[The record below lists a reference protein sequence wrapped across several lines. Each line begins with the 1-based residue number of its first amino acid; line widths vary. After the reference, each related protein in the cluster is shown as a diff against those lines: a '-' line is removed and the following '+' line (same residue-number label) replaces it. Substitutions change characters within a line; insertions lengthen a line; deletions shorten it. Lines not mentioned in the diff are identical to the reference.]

1 MSSHATAHVPLM
13 IVQNLSKHF
22 PIRRGLL
29 KRTVGYVRAVDD
41 VSFTILSGE
50 TLALVGESGCGKT
63 TTGRCIIRLIE
74 PTDGQIT
81 YRDDDGN
88 IIPLRQL
95 KGQQLKDFRRQAQI
109 IFQDPYSSLDPRMSV
124 ANIVGEPLAIHQT
137 ESGSAL
143 SDRVVQLLKS
153 VGLQGDHLRRY
164 PHSFSGGQRQRI
176 GIARSLALKPRLIVC
191 DEPVSAL
198 DVSIQAQVINLLED
212 LQAEHGLAYL
222 FISHDLGVVYQISD
236 RVAVMYVGRIVE
248 LAKTEDVFK
257 HPLHPYTEALL
268 SALPVPDP
276 RKHSSRIV
284 LEGEVAN
291 PANPP
296 AGCPFHPRC
305 RYAKDICKHEAPP
318 LRSVEPEHFVSCHF
332 AEELHLRGR

>member
-1 MSSHATAHVPLM
+1 M
-13 IVQNLSKHF
+13 IVRNLKKHF

-29 KRTVGYVRAVDD
+29 RRTTGYVRAVDD
-41 VSFTILSGE
+41 VSFTILAGE

-74 PTDGQIT
+74 PSAGEII

-88 IIPLRQL
+88 SSSVTQLNSEQL
-95 KGQQLKDFRRQAQI
+95 KVFRRQAQI

-124 ANIVGEPLAIHQT
+124 ADIVGEPLKIHHALQGG
-137 ESGSAL
+137 EL

-176 GIARSLALKPRLIVC
+176 GVARALALNPKLIVC

-212 LQAEHGLAYL
+212 LQEQHGLAYL
-222 FISHDLGVVYQISD
+222 FISHDLNVVYQISN
-236 RVAVMYVGRIVE
+236 RVAVMYVGKMVE
-248 LAKTEDVFK
+248 LAKTETLFN

-268 SALPVPDP
+268 SALPVPNP
-276 RKHSSRIV
+276 RRHRQRIV
-284 LEGEVAN
+284 LSGEVAN

-296 AGCPFHPRC
+296 TGCFFHPRC
-305 RYAKDICKHEAPP
+305 AYAQDICKHEAPP
-318 LRSVEPEHFVSCHF
+318 IREVEPEHFVSCHF
-332 AEELHLRGR
+332 AETLNLRNVNTAKLSV

>member
-1 MSSHATAHVPLM
+1 M
-13 IVQNLSKHF
+13 IVQNLRKHF
-22 PIRRGLL
+22 PIRKGLL
-29 KRTVGYVRAVDD
+29 RKTVGYVRAVDD

-88 IIPLRQL
+88 ISQVRQL
-95 KGQQLKDFRRQAQI
+95 QGQQLKDFRRQAQI

-124 ANIVGEPLAIHQT
+124 ADIVGEPLTIHRA

-143 SDRVVQLLKS
+143 SDHVAQLLRS

-176 GIARSLALKPRLIVC
+176 GIARSLALKPKLVVC

-248 LAKTEDVFK
+248 LAKTEDLFK

-276 RKHSSRIV
+276 RKGRNRIV

-305 RYAKDICKHEAPP
+305 PYAKDICKHEVPP
-318 LRSVEPEHFVSCHF
+318 LRAVEPGHFASCHF
-332 AEELHLRGR
+332 AEQLHLRGMTV

>member
-1 MSSHATAHVPLM
+1 M
-13 IVQNLSKHF
+13 IVENLSKHF
-22 PIRRGLL
+22 PIRKGLL
-29 KRTVGYVRAVDD
+29 RKTVGYVRAVDD
-41 VSFTILSGE
+41 VSFTILAGE
-50 TLALVGESGCGKT
+50 TIALVGESGCGKT

-74 PTDGQIT
+74 PTEGNIA

-88 IIPLRQL
+88 ISRVRELQ
-95 KGQQLKDFRRQAQI
+95 GQQLKDFRRQAQI

-124 ANIVGEPLAIHQT
+124 ADIVGEPLTIHQA
-137 ESGSAL
+137 ERGSAL
-143 SDRVVQLLKS
+143 SDRVSQLLKS

-176 GIARSLALKPRLIVC
+176 GIARSLALKPKLIVC

-212 LQAEHGLAYL
+212 LQTEHGLAYL
-222 FISHDLGVVYQISD
+222 FISHDLGVVYQISE

-248 LAKTEDVFK
+248 LAKTEDLFK

-276 RKHSSRIV
+276 RKRSNRIV
-284 LEGEVAN
+284 LAGEVAN

-305 RYAKDICKHEAPP
+305 PYAKDICKHEVPP
-318 LRSVEPEHFVSCHF
+318 LRSVEPGHFASCHF
-332 AEELHLRGR
+332 AEQLHLRGMSVQ